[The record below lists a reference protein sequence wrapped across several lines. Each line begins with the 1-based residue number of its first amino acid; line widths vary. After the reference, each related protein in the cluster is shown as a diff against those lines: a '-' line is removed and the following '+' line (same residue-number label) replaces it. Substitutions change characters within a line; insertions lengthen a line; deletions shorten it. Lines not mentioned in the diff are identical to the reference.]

1 MISVR
6 LALIA
11 GLALIAALGLVFSAS
26 LASAQDLTRY
36 RGYALESS
44 FDSVMAASGARAADA
59 KTLHVR
65 PARIQQIEWRAPYAR
80 IEDEQ
85 ADPVRQLTFNFVDDA
100 LYQVIVNYD
109 RSRTDGLTDAD
120 IIALLTTTYGTP
132 SPLSARARVSAGE
145 SIYDTVVIA
154 RWETTTASLT
164 LFRAAYTPEFQLVL
178 ISKPLN
184 TRAQNAI
191 REATRL
197 DAVEAPQRAVAQQKK
212 EAADA
217 DAARE
222 KARTA
227 NKAAFRP

>member
-1 MISVR
+1 MNSAR

-11 GLALIAALGLVFSAS
+11 AIGLALSAS
-26 LASAQDLTRY
+26 FASAQDLTRY
-36 RGYALESS
+36 RAYALESS
-44 FDSVMAASGARAADA
+44 FDSVMATSGARTADA

-65 PARIQQIEWRAPYAR
+65 PARIQQIEWRPAYAR
-80 IEDEQ
+80 IDDEQ
-85 ADPVRQLTFNFVDDA
+85 ADPVRQLTFSFVDDA

-109 RSRTDGLTDAD
+109 RSRTDGLTDTD

-132 SPLSARARVSAGE
+132 SPLSPRARVSAGE

-154 RWETTTASLT
+154 RWETSTASLT

-184 TRAQNAI
+184 ARAVSAI

-197 DAVEAPQRAVAQQKK
+197 DALEAPRRALEQQKK

-217 DAARE
+217 EAARE
-222 KARTA
+222 KARGA